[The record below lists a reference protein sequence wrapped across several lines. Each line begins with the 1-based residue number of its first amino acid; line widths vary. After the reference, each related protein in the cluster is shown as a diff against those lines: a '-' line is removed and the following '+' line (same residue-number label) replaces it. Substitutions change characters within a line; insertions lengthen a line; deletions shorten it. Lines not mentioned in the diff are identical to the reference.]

1 MLMLVSGSLHWDQ
14 EAPNG
19 CVARRFGTL

>member
-1 MLMLVSGSLHWDQ
+1 MLQLVSGSLDWDQ

-19 CVARRFGTL
+19 RVARRFGTL

>member
-1 MLMLVSGSLHWDQ
+1 MVVLVSRSLDWDQ

-19 CVARRFGTL
+19 CVVRRFGTL

>member
-1 MLMLVSGSLHWDQ
+1 MLMLVSGSLDWYQ

-19 CVARRFGTL
+19 RVARRFGTL

>member
-1 MLMLVSGSLHWDQ
+1 MLMLVSGSLDWDQ

-19 CVARRFGTL
+19 CVVRRFGTL